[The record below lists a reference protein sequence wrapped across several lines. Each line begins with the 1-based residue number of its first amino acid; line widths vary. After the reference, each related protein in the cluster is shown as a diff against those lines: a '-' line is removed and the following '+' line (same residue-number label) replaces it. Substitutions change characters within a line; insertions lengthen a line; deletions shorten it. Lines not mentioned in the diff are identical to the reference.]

1 MKIKGVKLFPWQRA
15 VADKLKVPGEYGR
28 NSGTFHTI
36 LSRRQCGKSILIE
49 NILLYFGFNYSKT
62 TSILVSPTLA
72 QSRKVFKDIVDT
84 VSKAPG
90 VIKKKNETL
99 LEIRFSNGSEILF
112 KSAEQR
118 DALRGLT
125 VSGVLC
131 IDEAAYI
138 SDEVFNLLLPT
149 TDVNRAP
156 IVIVST
162 PRFKEGFFYTYY
174 ERGMQGTKGCYSYS
188 FNDFDTTALL
198 SPERLETYR
207 QTLPHNQF
215 LTEYLGQF
223 LDSESILFGDFKL
236 CCNTGIPSPGSK
248 RFMGIDWGAG
258 KGEDYTV
265 VSIIN
270 ELGEQ
275 VYMERWNDKNTS
287 QTIDRVSDI
296 ISAYKPSVIYSENN
310 SIGKPYN
317 DLLED
322 RKIKVYRWETTNKS
336 KNDLVSALQV
346 AFEQRQIK
354 ILPIDIQLRELA
366 SYQMEFNPKT
376 KTITYNAPSGLN
388 DDTVMAL
395 MLSWMAKKEGN
406 TSGVYNMSFIKGR

>member
-1 MKIKGVKLFPWQRA
+1 MRITGVKLYPWQKA
-15 VADKLKVPGEYGR
+15 VADVLKTPGGGKS
-28 NSGTFHTI
+28 SGTYHTI
-36 LSRRQCGKSILIE
+36 LSRRQCGKSILVE
-49 NILLYFGFNYSKT
+49 NVLMFFAFNYQKT
-62 TSILVSPTLA
+62 SSILVSPTLA

-90 VIKKKNETL
+90 VLKKKNETL
-99 LEIRFSNGSEILF
+99 LELRFANGSEILF

-138 SDEVFNLLLPT
+138 PDDIFEMLLPT

-162 PRFKEGFFYTYY
+162 PKFKEGFFYRYY
-174 ERGMQGTKGCYSYS
+174 EMGLQGVKGCYSYS
-188 FNDFDTTALL
+188 FNDYDTSRLL

-207 QTLPHNQF
+207 RTLPHNQF

-223 LDSESILFGDFKL
+223 LDGDSILFGDFKM
-236 CCNTGIPSPGSK
+236 CINSGIPRGGGK
-248 RFMGIDWGAG
+248 TYCGIDWGAG
-258 KGEDYTV
+258 RGEDYTV
-265 VSIIN
+265 VSIVN
-270 ELGEQ
+270 DLGEQ
-275 VYMERWNDKNTS
+275 LYMQRWNDKNTTE
-287 QTIDRVSDI
+287 TINTVVDI
-296 ISAYKPSVIYSENN
+296 IKTYNPGVIYSENN
-310 SIGKPYN
+310 SIGKPFN

-322 RKIKVYRWETTNKS
+322 KKIKVHRWETSNKS
-336 KNDLVSALQV
+336 KNDLVSALSV
-346 AFEQRQIK
+346 AFEQRQLK
-354 ILPIDIQLRELA
+354 ILPIDIQTRELS

-376 KTITYNAPSGLN
+376 KIVTYNAPPGLH

-395 MLSWMAKKEGN
+395 MLAWMAKKEGS
-406 TSGVYNMSFIKGR
+406 TTGVYNMSFIKGR

>member
-1 MKIKGVKLFPWQRA
+1 MKIKGVSLFPWQRE
-15 VADKLKVPGEYGR
+15 VADKLKVPGVYGR
-28 NSGTFHTI
+28 NSGTFHTV

-49 NILLYFGFNYSKT
+49 NILLYFAFNYNKT

-90 VIKKKNETL
+90 IVKKKNETL

-149 TDVNRAP
+149 TDVNKAP
-156 IVIVST
+156 ILIVST

-174 ERGMQGTKGCYSYS
+174 EMGMRKNPNCYSYS
-188 FNDFDTTALL
+188 FNDYDTSRLL

-207 QTLPHNQF
+207 KTLPHNQF

-223 LDSESILFGDFKL
+223 LDSDSILFGDFKL
-236 CCNTGIPSPGSK
+236 CCNTGVPSPGGK
-248 RFMGIDWGAG
+248 RYMGIDWSSG
-258 KGEDYTV
+258 KGQDYTV

-270 ELGEQ
+270 DFGEQ
-275 VYMERWNDKNTS
+275 LYMERFNDKNTS
-287 QTIDRVSDI
+287 ETVQRVSEI
-296 ISAYKPSVIYSENN
+296 ISTYNPGVIYSENN
-310 SIGKPYN
+310 SIGKSYN

-322 RKIKVYRWETTNKS
+322 RKIKVHRWETTNKS
-336 KNDLVSALQV
+336 KNDLVAALQV
-346 AFEQRQIK
+346 GFEQRQIK
-354 ILPIDIQLRELA
+354 ILPIDIQLRELS
-366 SYQMEFNPKT
+366 SYQMEYNPKT
-376 KTITYNAPSGLN
+376 KTVTYNAPTGLH

-395 MLSWMAKKEGN
+395 MLSWMAKKEGS
-406 TSGVYNMSFIKGR
+406 TSGVYNMSFIRGR

>member
-1 MKIKGVKLFPWQRA
+1 MKIKGVSLFPWQRE
-15 VADKLKVPGEYGR
+15 VADKLKVPGVYGR
-28 NSGTFHTI
+28 NSGTFHTV

-49 NILLYFGFNYSKT
+49 NILLYFAFNYNKT

-90 VIKKKNETL
+90 IVKKKNETL

-149 TDVNRAP
+149 TDVNKAP
-156 IVIVST
+156 ILIVST

-174 ERGMQGTKGCYSYS
+174 EMGMRKNPNCYSYS
-188 FNDFDTTALL
+188 FNDYDTSRLL

-207 QTLPHNQF
+207 KTLPHNQF

-236 CCNTGIPSPGSK
+236 CIKPAPENWKSCY
-248 RFMGIDWGAG
+248 MGIDWSSG
-258 KGEDYTV
+258 KGQDYTV
-265 VSIIN
+265 ISILDDI
-270 ELGEQ
+270 GHQ
-275 VYMERWNDKNTS
+275 IYVDRFNDLNTS
-287 QTIDRVSDI
+287 QTVERVYETIKKFRPVS
-296 ISAYKPSVIYSENN
+296 IYAEDN
-310 SIGKPYN
+310 SIGHQFI
-317 DLLED
+317 DLLKD
-322 RKIKVYRWETTNKS
+322 RKITNITPFTTSNKS
-336 KNDLVSALQV
+336 KSELVSGLQL
-346 AFEQRQIK
+346 AFEQQQIS
-354 ILPIDIQLRELA
+354 ILPYDAQIRELA
-366 SYQMEFNPKT
+366 SYQMEYNPKT
-376 KTITYNAPSGLN
+376 NTVTYNAPTGLH
-388 DDTVMAL
+388 DDTTIAL
-395 MLSWMAKKEGN
+395 MLALKAVKDKN
-406 TSGVYNMSFIKGR
+406 IRGVYNMSFIRGR